1 MMIEEG
7 VVRHMAELARIE
19 LTPDERRLYQDQ
31 LKTVLGYMERLKS
44 IDVTGVEP
52 LAHVGD
58 ITGGMREDKIRE
70 PLSPAKAMQNAP
82 QQDENRFVVP
92 KVVE

>member
-1 MMIEEG
+1 MTIEES

-19 LTPDERRLYQDQ
+19 LTPDEVRLYQDQ
-31 LKTVLGYMERLKS
+31 LKTVLGYMESLKS

-58 ITGGMREDKIRE
+58 ISGGMREDRIQE
-70 PLSPAKAMQNAP
+70 PLPAEKAVQNAP
-82 QQDENRFVVP
+82 QQDANRFVVP